1 MIDAAGRFRKT
12 RIYNR
17 DVAAKTAVKTRS
29 VRKKTAPKV
38 LRAKSLAQLPWL
50 AHGFS
55 TRAAGDLSSTNP
67 RARAAFLRAVGGKD
81 LATLKQVHSD
91 ITHELTSAPDAP
103 LSGDGMLTATRGLT
117 LAIQTAD
124 CLPVLVVDTK
134 HQAVAAFHAG
144 WRGTLARIVEKGIGR
159 LRQRFHSQPAD
170 LLAVIGPGIHRCCYE
185 VGAELRTQFEAQ
197 FDYAPELFEEVFDSN
212 SVHQKYPLLFL
223 TARAPGHSDL
233 GPKLHLD
240 LVEANCRQLLAAGLQ
255 PRQIEVLDLCTSC
268 HKDLL
273 FSFRAEQT
281 KGRMLGAVGIR

>member
-1 MIDAAGRFRKT
+1 MASAAFAKPA
-12 RIYNR
+12 IYNR
-17 DVAAKTAVKTRS
+17 DVAAKTAVKKKS
-29 VRKKTAPKV
+29 ARKKVAPNV
-38 LRAKSLAQLPWL
+38 LRAKSLAKIPWL

-55 TRAAGDLSSTNP
+55 TRAAGDLSFANE
-67 RARAAFLRAVGGKD
+67 RGRVAFLRTVGGKK
-81 LATLKQVHSD
+81 LVTLKQVHSD
-91 ITHELTSAPDAP
+91 VTHELTSMPATPP
-103 LSGDGMLTATRGLT
+103 SGDGMLTASRGLT

-134 HQAVAAFHAG
+134 HKAVAAFHAG

-159 LRQRFHSQPAD
+159 MRQRFHSQPAD

-240 LVEANCRQLLAAGLQ
+240 LVEANRRQLLAAGLK
-255 PRQIEVLDLCTSC
+255 PEHIEVLDLCTSC
-268 HKDLL
+268 RKDT
-273 FSFRAEQT
+273 FVSFRAEQT